1 MTDSSTINSPQQ
13 LEAYLASSLDPSTRE
28 VVSLELDHTPIPA
41 QETVADITIALN
53 YQAGLDPS
61 KYLPLGKVADFVE
74 NYLQTVP
81 HKFYE
86 NLNDDLGQALLT
98 DSQLGLSSVLDSVS
112 IKLAPAPTTGLP
124 YPFSTTVSVKP
135 DGKPSEAVSLEF
147 DRTPIPSRNGVAD
160 IAINLDYLS
169 GLDPSQYLPA
179 QKIANFVE
187 NYLQTVPHEFYENI
201 NDDLGKALLSDSQ
214 LGLSSVLGSLSVKL
228 DPASKPGLP
237 YPFSTTFTGTPDGK
251 SHEDVSL
258 KLDHTLIPSRDA
270 VADFTIGLDYRA
282 GLDPSQYLPGQKVAD
297 FVKNYLQTAPHEF
310 YEGLNDDLGKA
321 LLTDSQLGLSSV
333 LDSLS
338 IKLDPA
344 TKPGLPYPFSTTFTG
359 TPDGKS
365 SEDVSLGL
373 DDTPI
378 PARGAVAD
386 VTIGLDYLSGLD
398 PSQYLPGQ
406 KIADF
411 VENYLQT
418 VPKNGEF
425 YENISDELGK
435 ALFTDSQLGLSS
447 VLGSLSIKLTPALS
461 TDLPFPESTTVSVI
475 PDQNSHTFD
484 LVHPS
489 LAI

>member
-13 LEAYLASSLDPSTRE
+13 LEAYLASPLDPSTRE

-61 KYLPLGKVADFVE
+61 QYLPLGKVADFVE

-86 NLNDDLGQALLT
+86 NLNDDLGQALFT

-147 DRTPIPSRNGVAD
+147 D
-160 IAINLDYLS
+160 L
-169 GLDPSQYLPA
+169 
-179 QKIANFVE
+179 
-187 NYLQTVPHEFYENI
+187 
-201 NDDLGKALLSDSQ
+201 
-214 LGLSSVLGSLSVKL
+214 
-228 DPASKPGLP
+228 
-237 YPFSTTFTGTPDGK
+237 
-251 SHEDVSL
+251 
-258 KLDHTLIPSRDA
+258 TLIPSRDA
-270 VADFTIGLDYRA
+270 VADFTICLDYRA

-365 SEDVSLGL
+365 SEDVSLEL
-373 DDTPI
+373 DNTSI

-406 KIADF
+406 KVADF

-435 ALFTDSQLGLSS
+435 ALFSDSQLGLSS

-489 LAI
+489 VAI